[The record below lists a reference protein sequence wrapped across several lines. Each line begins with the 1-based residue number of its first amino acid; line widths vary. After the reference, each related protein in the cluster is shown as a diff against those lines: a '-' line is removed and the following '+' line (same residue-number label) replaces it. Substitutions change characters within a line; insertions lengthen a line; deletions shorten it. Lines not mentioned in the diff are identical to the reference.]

1 MTPAS
6 TAEGTA
12 DERRSRT
19 NRGGAIAA
27 ANVGIFAETNKRKRR
42 FVPNLRAGVRKL
54 PSLAHAG
61 PQSLLAGGGLHLDV
75 RRRWD
80 EDGRGGREIRNF
92 SMLAAGCGVNFA
104 LFANC
109 SQEVTRTFAIFFAPS
124 RPVEAPDFER

>member
-6 TAEGTA
+6 TTEGTA

-19 NRGGAIAA
+19 NRGAIAA

-42 FVPNLRAGVRKL
+42 FVPNLRAGGRKL

-61 PQSLLAGGGLHLDV
+61 PQSVSPGGVLHFEV
-75 RRRWD
+75 GRRRG
-80 EDGRGGREIRNF
+80 EDGRSGRKIRNF
-92 SMLAAGCGVNFA
+92 SMIMAGCGVDFA
-104 LFANC
+104 LFAIC

-124 RPVEAPDFER
+124 RPAEAPDFER

>member
-6 TAEGTA
+6 TTEGTA

-19 NRGGAIAA
+19 NRGAIAA
-27 ANVGIFAETNKRKRR
+27 VNVGIFAETNKKKRR
-42 FVPNLRAGVRKL
+42 FVPNLQAGGRKL

-61 PQSLLAGGGLHLDV
+61 PQSVSAGGVLHIDV
-75 RRRWD
+75 RLRWG
-80 EDGRGGREIRNF
+80 EDGRGERKIRNF
-92 SMLAAGCGVNFA
+92 STIVAGCGVDFA

-124 RPVEAPDFER
+124 RPAEAPDFER

>member
-19 NRGGAIAA
+19 NRGTIAA

-42 FVPNLRAGVRKL
+42 FVPNLRAGGRKL
-54 PSLAHAG
+54 TSLAHAG
-61 PQSLLAGGGLHLDV
+61 PQSLSVGGVLHLDV
-75 RRRWD
+75 RRRWN
-80 EDGRGGREIRNF
+80 ENGRGGWEIRNF
-92 SMLAAGCGVNFA
+92 SMFAAGCEVDFA

-124 RPVEAPDFER
+124 HPVEAPDFER

>member
-12 DERRSRT
+12 DERRLRT
-19 NRGGAIAA
+19 NRGAIAA

-42 FVPNLRAGVRKL
+42 FVPNLRAGGRKL
-54 PSLAHAG
+54 PSLAYAG
-61 PQSLLAGGGLHLDV
+61 PQSLLAGGGMHLDV
-75 RRRWD
+75 RRLRN
-80 EDGRGGREIRNF
+80 ENGRGGREIRNF
-92 SMLAAGCGVNFA
+92 SMLVAGCGEDFA

-124 RPVEAPDFER
+124 HPAEAPDFER

>member
-6 TAEGTA
+6 TTEGTA

-19 NRGGAIAA
+19 NRGAIAA

-42 FVPNLRAGVRKL
+42 FVPNLRAGGRKL

-61 PQSLLAGGGLHLDV
+61 PQSVLTGGELHLDV
-75 RRRWD
+75 RRPWG
-80 EDGRGGREIRNF
+80 EDGRGGLEIRNF
-92 SMLAAGCGVNFA
+92 SMLAAGCGMVFA

-109 SQEVTRTFAIFFAPS
+109 SQEVTSTFAIFFAPS
-124 RPVEAPDFER
+124 RPAEAPDFER

>member
-1 MTPAS
+1 MHPAS
-6 TAEGTA
+6 TTESTA
-12 DERRSRT
+12 DERCSRT
-19 NRGGAIAA
+19 NRGAIAA

-42 FVPNLRAGVRKL
+42 FVPNLRVGGRKL

-61 PQSLLAGGGLHLDV
+61 LHLAVVGGLLHLDV
-75 RRRWD
+75 RRRRGD
-80 EDGRGGREIRNF
+80 NGRGGWKIRNF
-92 SMLAAGCGVNFA
+92 SMLAAGCGVDFA

>member
-19 NRGGAIAA
+19 NRGAIAA

-42 FVPNLRAGVRKL
+42 FVPNLRAGGRKL

-61 PQSLLAGGGLHLDV
+61 PQSLSAGGELHLDV

-80 EDGRGGREIRNF
+80 EDGRGGWVIRNF
-92 SMLAAGCGVNFA
+92 SMLSAGCGVDFA
-104 LFANC
+104 LFANY

-124 RPVEAPDFER
+124 RPVEAPDFEG